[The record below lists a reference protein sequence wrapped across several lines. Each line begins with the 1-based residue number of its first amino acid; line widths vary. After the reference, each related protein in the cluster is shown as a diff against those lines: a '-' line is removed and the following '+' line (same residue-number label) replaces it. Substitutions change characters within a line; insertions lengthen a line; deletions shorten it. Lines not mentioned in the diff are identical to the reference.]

1 MQVWLRPDMH
11 RFFKLRIGQPG
22 DAWEM
27 CAKLVRNVHLMR
39 MNKSH
44 PSLHLCSSHH
54 AIFELPQTSVAKL
67 LSAELLMM
75 IFLLLMIYDI
85 NHELRKWRKDRR
97 SERNLCNCV
106 KKPEKKNFSGFF
118 TQLHKLCSL
127 RRSFLDF
134 DIFIRIQI
142 KLIFTK
148 EVRHSASFWK
158 WEFLELGNGLLSFK
172 ILILE
177 KVLFSKVRK
186 YPGGYF
192 LVYATKW
199 GRIFT
204 TGLTIMGLH
213 FFKSL

>member
-1 MQVWLRPDMH
+1 MQ
-11 RFFKLRIGQPG
+11 Q
-22 DAWEM
+22 
-27 CAKLVRNVHLMR
+27 
-39 MNKSH
+39 
-44 PSLHLCSSHH
+44 SSCH
-54 AIFELPQTSVAKL
+54 FRVAP
-67 LSAELLMM
+67 
-75 IFLLLMIYDI
+75 
-85 NHELRKWRKDRR
+85 
-97 SERNLCNCV
+97 NLCCKAIKCGAIDDDIFIVNDIWHKSWTAEM
-106 KKPEKKNFSGFF
+106 KKGSSQW

-127 RRSFLDF
+127 RWSFLDF
-134 DIFIRIQI
+134 DIFILIQI

-213 FFKSL
+213 FYKSL

>member
-1 MQVWLRPDMH
+1 MQQSSCHFRVAPNLCCKAIKCGAIDDDIFIVNDIWH
-11 RFFKLRIGQPG
+11 KSWT
-22 DAWEM
+22 AEM
-27 CAKLVRNVHLMR
+27 K
-39 MNKSH
+39 KG
-44 PSLHLCSSHH
+44 SSQWTKF
-54 AIFELPQTSVAKL
+54 IQ
-67 LSAELLMM
+67 
-75 IFLLLMIYDI
+75 
-85 NHELRKWRKDRR
+85 LRKA
-97 SERNLCNCV
+97 
-106 KKPEKKNFSGFF
+106 EKKIFSGFF

-134 DIFIRIQI
+134 DIFILIQI

-213 FFKSL
+213 FYKSL